1 MKYTT
6 EEIENAYKSS
16 SPKIKNISDGAWV
29 SEACGEIGKD
39 LNLRIDKVDI
49 LIRIVGLTLLNIV
62 SISSFV
68 KVIEKELPI
77 SAPNA
82 TSIAK
87 KVDQLIFKKIRNIVS
102 EDKKDVGIEISFEKD
117 VYETS
122 GLIEDIENRAD
133 DNLSFKDKFNK
144 VTVKKSEDR
153 IVDPYREQV
162 D

>member
-16 SPKIKNISDGAWV
+16 SPKIKNILDGVWV

-68 KVIEKELPI
+68 KVIEKELSI

>member
-16 SPKIKNISDGAWV
+16 SPKIKNILDGVWV

-68 KVIEKELPI
+68 KVIEKELSI

-117 VYETS
+117 VDEIS

>member
-1 MKYTT
+1 
-6 EEIENAYKSS
+6 
-16 SPKIKNISDGAWV
+16 V

-68 KVIEKELPI
+68 KVIEKELSI

-102 EDKKDVGIEISFEKD
+102 EDKKDVGIEISFEED
-117 VYETS
+117 VYEIG